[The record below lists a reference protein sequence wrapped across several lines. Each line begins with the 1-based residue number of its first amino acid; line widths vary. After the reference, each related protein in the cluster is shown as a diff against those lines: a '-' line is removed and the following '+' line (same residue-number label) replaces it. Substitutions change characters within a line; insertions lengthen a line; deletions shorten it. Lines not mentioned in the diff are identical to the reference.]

1 MWDVAIKT
9 AFVIL
14 NCFSR
19 KVNVKIAQLCLT
31 LWNPM
36 DCSLPG
42 SSVHGIL
49 QARIL
54 EWVAFPFSRG
64 SSQPKDRTQVSCIA
78 GRFLTVWA
86 TREAQEYWGRIE
98 AIPSL
103 TDLPDL
109 GIEPGSAAL
118 QADSLP
124 AEPPGNSAHITL
136 VLCALKAVLCEEFLT
151 NQCICE
157 RASQDSGGT
166 FITLDKERVIF
177 WEKRKCGERGTY
189 CCLQKL
195 EGLQSGEKWELLK
208 GQNWSWGQ
216 HVGIFLKEGQMSWMI
231 PGLATAWWWHLLLQ
245 ASKQRLLV
253 CVRAWWCSQAT
264 LHDRSTVS
272 VCPACAGAVAV
283 WARWRPWASLSSAC
297 RVSSVMSDSGLS
309 GSQPARLLC
318 PWGFPDKDTGVGC
331 CALLKMQGI
340 LPTQGSDPCPV
351 SCVGGRALRQ
361 SCIFVLCCSHLR
373 VSTGT
378 AISHFRGQETVA

>member
-103 TDLPDL
+103 ADLPDL

-216 HVGIFLKEGQMSWMI
+216 HVGIFLKEGELSWMI

-297 RVSSVMSDSGLS
+297 LALPSLLSHVWLGAFWIAASQAPLSMGLS
-309 GSQPARLLC
+309 RQGHWSGLLC
-318 PWGFPDKDTGVGC
+318 PPENAGDPPDPGVW
-331 CALLKMQGI
+331 
-340 LPTQGSDPCPV
+340 SV
-351 SCVGGRALRQ
+351 SCLLRGWAG
-361 SCIFVLCCSHLR
+361 SSPVVHLR
-373 VSTGT
+373 PLLLPPQ
-378 AISHFRGQETVA
+378 GQHGDCHLPF